1 MRESPVDGGTV
12 ELTDQASGKVV
23 LRCRDG
29 SYATLALNS
38 WSRVSPGV
46 ELFWS
51 FTVGVAG
58 VVFSEGGYPVHFEF
72 ARWKLSRDEAMAW
85 FGSGALDG

>member
-12 ELTDQASGKVV
+12 ELTDNTSGKVV

-29 SYATLALNS
+29 TYATLVLHS
-38 WSRVSPGV
+38 WSRVSPGI

-51 FTVGVAG
+51 FTVAVGG
-58 VVFSEGGYPVHFEF
+58 IVFSEGGYPVYFEF
-72 ARWKLSRDEAMAW
+72 ARWKLSRDEALAW
-85 FGSGALDG
+85 FGTGAPDG